1 VLRTKK
7 LTRAIW
13 AFSLLATVGLPFAA
27 LAQQSSAPPPVPV
40 EASQVQPGGV
50 VPLAAPKPFEDVI
63 KLWRAGLSEDFI
75 RRKIEREGV
84 VYNLTAD
91 DIVKCKAANTPESL
105 IETMLK
111 TQSAGATSPSAVPG
125 VSAVPVA
132 APMAKGGAA
141 PVGAA
146 VAGTA
151 MLAAQADR
159 TWEGIVR
166 RNPGIVVFKSRW
178 DTGKLSFKEE
188 KFLWL
193 DSDEESKNL
202 VVPGQAMK
210 EQFLNC
216 LKSSSDNPECFE
228 WGFKTEKEEYRFR
241 DIGWERSDSKK
252 PQELFDFVRAV
263 YPGVISS
270 KIPVEKK

>member
-1 VLRTKK
+1 MLRTKK
-7 LTRAIW
+7 LTTDIW
-13 AFSLLATVGLPFAA
+13 ALSLLATVGLPFAA
-27 LAQQSSAPPPVPV
+27 LAQQPSAPPPVPV
-40 EASQVQPGGV
+40 EVSQAQPGGA
-50 VPLAAPKPFEDVI
+50 VPVAAPKPFEDVI
-63 KLWRAGLSEDFI
+63 KLWKAGLSEDFI
-75 RRKIEREGV
+75 RRKIEREGI

-111 TQSAGATSPSAVPG
+111 TQNAGAASTPAVSG
-125 VSAVPVA
+125 VAAVPVA

-141 PVGAA
+141 PVPAA
-146 VAGTA
+146 AAGTA

-166 RNPGIVVFKSRW
+166 RNAGIVVFKSRW
-178 DTGKLSFKEE
+178 DAGKLSFKEE

-202 VVPGQAMK
+202 VVPGQAVK

-216 LKSSSDNPECFE
+216 LKSSTDNTECFE
-228 WGFKTEKEEYRFR
+228 WGFKTDKEEYRFR

-252 PQELFDFVRAV
+252 PQELFDFVRAA